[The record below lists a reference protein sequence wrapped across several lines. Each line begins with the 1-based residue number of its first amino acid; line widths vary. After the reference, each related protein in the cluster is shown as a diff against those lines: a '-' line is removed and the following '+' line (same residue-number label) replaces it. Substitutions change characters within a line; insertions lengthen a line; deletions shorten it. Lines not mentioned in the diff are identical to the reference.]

1 LFYDWFDAR
10 SYEQTLR
17 VDGIRQRDIVISGAG
32 YPDPWAGGEVTVHS
46 ASRFETSQEL
56 GMPMTGR
63 ASASIEQQISRNV
76 QVILTGA
83 GTRGWRQLRGRD
95 VNAPIAVGVRPSPDF
110 GAIVRVESTARSAS
124 RSFGITVHSVVPA
137 RQTFL
142 AVNYTWS
149 RSWNEADG
157 PFSLPAS
164 SLDPRADQGP
174 SSDDVRHRL
183 AGLFSSR
190 IWRSLRVG
198 LTVLGSSA
206 PPYTV
211 TTGYDDNGD
220 AVINDRPPG
229 VGRNSARGA
238 ARFEVA
244 GRASWSVGIGP
255 RRAQG
260 SEGSRRFRLDV
271 SLSVQNLLNRT
282 NPVGFCGVLGS
293 PLFGKPMAAL
303 PARRAEVGAR
313 VGF

>member
-1 LFYDWFDAR
+1 MVGR
-10 SYEQTLR
+10 
-17 VDGIRQRDIVISGAG
+17 
-32 YPDPWAGGEVTVHS
+32 EVTLNS
-46 ASRFETSQEL
+46 ASRLETSRAL
-56 GMPMTGR
+56 AMPVTGR
-63 ASASIEQQISRNV
+63 VSASIEQQISRNV

-95 VNAPIAVGVRPSPDF
+95 VNAPVAGSIRPNPDF
-110 GAIVRVESTARSAS
+110 GTIVCVESAARSAS
-124 RSFGITVHSVVPA
+124 RSLGITVHSVVPG

-142 AVNYTWS
+142 AASYTWS

-174 SSDDVRHRL
+174 SSDDVRHRF
-183 AGLFSSR
+183 AGLLSSR
-190 IWRSLRVG
+190 VWRNLRVG
-198 LTVLGSSA
+198 LTVVGSSA

-211 TTGYDDNGD
+211 TTGLDDNGD

-229 VGRNSARGA
+229 VGRNGARGA
-238 ARFEVA
+238 ARFEVS
-244 GRASWSVGIGP
+244 GRAAWSVGIGP
-255 RRAQG
+255 RRPQG
-260 SEGSRRFRLDV
+260 SEGSRRFRLEV

-293 PLFGKPMAAL
+293 PLFGKPLAAL